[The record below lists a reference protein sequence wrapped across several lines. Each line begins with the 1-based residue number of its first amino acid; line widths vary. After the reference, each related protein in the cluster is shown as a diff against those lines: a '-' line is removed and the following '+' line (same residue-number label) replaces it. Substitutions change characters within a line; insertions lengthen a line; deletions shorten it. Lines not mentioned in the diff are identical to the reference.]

1 MGTEILTFADIET
14 EKVNFTAIKS
24 PLFLSM

>member
-1 MGTEILTFADIET
+1 MDKEILTFADIET
-14 EKVNFTAIKS
+14 EKVNFTAIKV